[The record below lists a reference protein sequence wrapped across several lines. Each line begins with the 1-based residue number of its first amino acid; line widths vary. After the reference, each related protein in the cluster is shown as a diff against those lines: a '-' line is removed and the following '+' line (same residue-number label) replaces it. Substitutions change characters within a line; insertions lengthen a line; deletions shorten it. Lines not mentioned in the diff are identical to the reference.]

1 MECTAAGF
9 PIPADYT
16 CMYPGCDLKALCA
29 VHVMLHRQWGHGVT
43 GLAAADAGDSAPG
56 PDTLLGVTH
65 CPKPEHS
72 GAEGLLTH
80 HCRQCES
87 LLCRDCSDEHLAKD
101 HTVWPLGRTAADAVA
116 FINAALPALRDCHA
130 RHLAQAAQ
138 LRQMQGTLA
147 ASREAAVAALAANTA
162 RRHAEV
168 DAQHAAA
175 LVELEAAYDSKMC
188 VMEKALKE
196 ARCCTAEV
204 VTVTAAAEAVLGPGS
219 SAITRVHVSQSVAA
233 SLAAVDEI
241 QPPDVQSVVYV
252 DGGAPLVAGSVGRI
266 VSGLDDLG
274 KSKGNLR
281 DGGEDG
287 VVVESESDSDDGVG
301 QVRD

>member
-1 MECTAAGF
+1 MRRAARQLSQLSL
-9 PIPADYT
+9 PTLP
-16 CMYPGCDLKALCA
+16 
-29 VHVMLHRQWGHGVT
+29 VVM
-43 GLAAADAGDSAPG
+43 
-56 PDTLLGVTH
+56 
-65 CPKPEHS
+65 
-72 GAEGLLTH
+72 
-80 HCRQCES
+80 
-87 LLCRDCSDEHLAKD
+87 
-101 HTVWPLGRTAADAVA
+101 
-116 FINAALPALRDCHA
+116 
-130 RHLAQAAQ
+130 
-138 LRQMQGTLA
+138 
-147 ASREAAVAALAANTA
+147 
-162 RRHAEV
+162 RR
-168 DAQHAAA
+168 HAAA

-241 QPPDVQSVVYV
+241 QPPDIQSVVYV

-281 DGGEDG
+281 DGGGEDG
-287 VVVESESDSDDGVG
+287 VVVKSESDSDSDDGVA
-301 QVRD
+301 QVCDVCPICLPLCFCGHTRASLSYYLVHLEISLQKL